1 MGATAS
7 MTGTLLQGTA
17 KVAGG
22 IRQKQA
28 MDAAAGELDTEAGQ
42 SVASG
47 IQGAIQDR
55 RKATYIASNAQARTA
70 GSGLATTGA
79 SAIANQG
86 QIMGQGEYNA
96 RTAIYQGE
104 DRANELTFRGTQ
116 MRAEGSA
123 SQTAGFESGVSSVL
137 KGGQS
142 FFDKYGDPAS
152 LSSYPG
158 LAKLFAPSINPNT
171 TYASDYSGEVA

>member
-7 MTGTLLQGTA
+7 MTGTLLQGTSKA
-17 KVAGG
+17 VGG

-55 RKATYIASNAQARTA
+55 RKATYIASSAQARTA
-70 GSGLATTGA
+70 GSGLATTGT

-86 QIMGQGEYNA
+86 QILAQGEYNA

-104 DRANELTFRGTQ
+104 DRANELSYRGTQ
-116 MRAEGSA
+116 MRNEGA
-123 SQTAGFESGVSSVL
+123 AAQNAGFESGVASVM

-142 FFDKYGDPAS
+142 FFDKYGDAGS
-152 LSSYPG
+152 LASYPG
-158 LAKLFAPSINPNT
+158 LTKLFASSINPNT